1 MDNIEQMSK
10 FLAFESTSSPVFF
23 ILANFRDL
31 AIKKKKGL
39 ANPTKGFL
47 KKTSPYLDEFF

>member
-1 MDNIEQMSK
+1 MDNIKQQVSK

-31 AIKKKKGL
+31 ATKKMAGESNKGIF
-39 ANPTKGFL
+39 AI
-47 KKTSPYLDEFF
+47 